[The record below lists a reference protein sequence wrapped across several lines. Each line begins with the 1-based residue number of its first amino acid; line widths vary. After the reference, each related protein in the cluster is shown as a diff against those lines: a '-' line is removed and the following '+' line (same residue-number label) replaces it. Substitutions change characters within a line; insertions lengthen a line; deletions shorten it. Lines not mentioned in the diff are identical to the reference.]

1 MTTNFLSK
9 GTEFIQQAVEKDNR
23 EDYQG
28 ALELYSNGIQYLLT
42 ALKYEKNQKIVEVI
56 KSKAIKYLK
65 RAEEIKDALEQQSH
79 ASTKKKKK
87 PRLRAN
93 SNKASSDDDDNADSE
108 DEEVAK
114 LQSGLCNA
122 IVMDKPKVKWS
133 DVAGLETAKSLLKEA
148 VILPIRFPQLF
159 TGKRKPFQGI
169 LLYGPPGTG
178 KSYLAKAVANE
189 ANNSTFFSV
198 SSSDLISKY
207 VGESEKL
214 IKNLF
219 VLARRKKPS
228 IIFIDEIDSLATK
241 RGDNDQD
248 STRRVKTELL
258 VQMQGVGKECQ
269 GVLVLGATNCPWDLD
284 PAVRR
289 RFVKRVYIALPELH
303 ARKVMFKIHAGK
315 DTLLSEQD
323 YDVLAQRTEGFSGS
337 DIAAVVQDALMEPVR
352 TLQQATHF
360 KKVRNVPM
368 VHQDEEKKQ
377 EEAEEQKVQSE
388 YVWVPWPMVHQD
400 EEKKQEEAE
409 EQKVQSEYVWVPC
422 SSGDP
427 QGVRI
432 GLMEFEE
439 AESDKIR
446 TETLKLSH
454 FLRVLQN
461 ANPSVGKGDLDK
473 HIQWTEE
480 FGQEGR

>member
-9 GTEFIQQAVEKDNR
+9 GTDFIQQAVAKDND
-23 EDYQG
+23 EEYQL
-28 ALELYSNGIQYLLT
+28 ALDLYSTGIQYLLT
-42 ALKYEKNQKIVEVI
+42 ALKYEKNQKIIEVI

-65 RAEEIKDALEQQSH
+65 RAEEIKDALNNP
-79 ASTKKKKK
+79 KPKNRKKK
-87 PRLRAN
+87 PRMRAN
-93 SNKASSDDDDNADSE
+93 SNSLDNKEDNDDDDEDSQ
-108 DEEVAK
+108 DEEITK
-114 LQSGLCNA
+114 MQNGLCNA
-122 IVMDKPKVKWS
+122 IVIDKPKVKWS

-189 ANNSTFFSV
+189 ANKSTFFSV

-219 VLARRKKPS
+219 VLARKKKPS

-258 VQMQGVGKECQ
+258 VQMQGVGKESK

-289 RFVKRVYIALPELH
+289 RFVKRVYIPLPGPQ
-303 ARKVMFKIHAGK
+303 ARKAIFRIHAGK
-315 DTLLSEQD
+315 DTLLNDKD
-323 YDVLAQRTEGFSGS
+323 YEILASRTEGYSGS
-337 DIAAVVQDALMEPVR
+337 DISAIVQDALMEPVR
-352 TLQQATHF
+352 TLQHATHF
-360 KKVRNVPM
+360 KKVYN
-368 VHQDEEKKQ
+368 KQ
-377 EEAEEQKVQSE
+377 EQK
-388 YVWVPWPMVHQD
+388 QD
-400 EEKKQEEAE
+400 GDNDND
-409 EQKVQSEYVWVPC
+409 YIWLPC

-427 QGVRI
+427 QGI
-432 GLMEFEE
+432 KKGLMEFDENE
-439 AESDKIR
+439 HDKIR

-454 FLRVLQN
+454 FLRVLQH
-461 ANPSVGKGDLDK
+461 ANPSVGKQDILK
-473 HIQWTEE
+473 HIEWTEE

>member
-9 GTEFIQQAVEKDNR
+9 GTEFIQQAVEKDNN
-23 EDYQG
+23 EEYQL
-28 ALELYSNGIQYLLT
+28 ALDLYSTGIQYLLT
-42 ALKYEKNQKIVEVI
+42 ALKYEKNQKIIEVI
-56 KSKAIKYLK
+56 KTKAIKYLK
-65 RAEEIKDALEQQSH
+65 RAEEIKDALNNPKP
-79 ASTKKKKK
+79 KKNRKK
-87 PRLRAN
+87 PRMRAN
-93 SNKASSDDDDNADSE
+93 SNSLDNKEDNDDDEDSQ
-108 DEEVAK
+108 DEEITK
-114 LQSGLCNA
+114 MQNGLCNA
-122 IVMDKPKVKWS
+122 IVIDKPKVKWS

-189 ANNSTFFSV
+189 ANKSTFFSV

-219 VLARRKKPS
+219 VLARKKKPS

-258 VQMQGVGKECQ
+258 VQMQGVGKECK

-289 RFVKRVYIALPELH
+289 RFVKRVYIPLPGPQ
-303 ARKVMFKIHAGK
+303 ARKAIFRIHAGK
-315 DTLLSEQD
+315 DTLLTDKD
-323 YDVLAQRTEGFSGS
+323 YEILASRTEGYSGS
-337 DIAAVVQDALMEPVR
+337 DISAIVQDALMEPVR
-352 TLQQATHF
+352 TLQHATHF
-360 KKVRNVPM
+360 KKVYDNNNKDL
-368 VHQDEEKKQ
+368 QENKQ
-377 EEAEEQKVQSE
+377 ND
-388 YVWVPWPMVHQD
+388 YVWL
-400 EEKKQEEAE
+400 
-409 EQKVQSEYVWVPC
+409 PC

-427 QGVRI
+427 QGVKM
-432 GLMEFEE
+432 GLMEFDENE
-439 AESDKIR
+439 HDKIR

-454 FLRVLQN
+454 FLRVLQH
-461 ANPSVGKGDLDK
+461 ANPSVGKQDILK
-473 HIQWTEE
+473 HIEWTEE

>member
-1 MTTNFLSK
+1 MTTNFLSR
-9 GTEFIQQAVEKDNR
+9 GTDYIQQAVQKDNA
-23 EDYQG
+23 EEYQI
-28 ALELYSNGIQYLLT
+28 ALDLYSTGIEYLLT

-65 RAEEIKDALEQQSH
+65 RAEEIKDALSNPQPKSH
-79 ASTKKKKK
+79 KKRK
-87 PRLRAN
+87 PKLRAN
-93 SNKASSDDDDNADSE
+93 SGAESKENDDIDSD
-108 DEEVAK
+108 DEEVMK

-122 IVMDKPKVKWS
+122 IVIDKPKVKWS

-148 VILPIRFPQLF
+148 VILPLRFPQLF

-189 ANNSTFFSV
+189 ANKSTFFSV

-219 VLARRKKPS
+219 VLARKKKPS

-258 VQMQGVGKECQ
+258 VQMQGVGKDCH

-289 RFVKRVYIALPELH
+289 RFVKRVYIPLPGPL
-303 ARKVMFKIHAGK
+303 ARKTIFKIHSGT
-315 DTLLSEQD
+315 DTLLTDKD
-323 YDVLAQRTEGFSGS
+323 YQILADRTEGYSGS
-337 DIAAVVQDALMEPVR
+337 DISAIVQDALMEPVR

-360 KKVRNVPM
+360 RKVYE
-368 VHQDEEKKQ
+368 D
-377 EEAEEQKVQSE
+377 QSKTD
-388 YVWVPWPMVHQD
+388 YIWM
-400 EEKKQEEAE
+400 
-409 EQKVQSEYVWVPC
+409 PC
-422 SSGDP
+422 SSGDRH
-427 QGVRI
+427 GIKMNV
-432 GLMEFEE
+432 MDFEE
-439 AESDKIR
+439 SEHDKIR

-454 FLRVLQN
+454 FLRVLQT
-461 ANPSVGKGDLDK
+461 ATRSVGKKDIEK
-473 HIQWTEE
+473 HIKWTEE